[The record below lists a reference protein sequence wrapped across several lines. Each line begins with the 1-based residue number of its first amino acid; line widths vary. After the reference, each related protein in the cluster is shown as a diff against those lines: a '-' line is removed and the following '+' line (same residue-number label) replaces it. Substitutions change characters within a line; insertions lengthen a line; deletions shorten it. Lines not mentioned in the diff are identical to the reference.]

1 MAGIKSID
9 TDATGFKIVRDAVLA
24 LLNEFP
30 DLDSKILF
38 GVLDEDGGI
47 SMESE
52 VGALVI
58 AESVDI
64 VGGVHRQCQFPF
76 LVVYRGDSA
85 DESRK
90 LYITALLDNLGSWL
104 CREPDADTVA
114 QWPTL
119 TGVRQITRI
128 TRDNVYAVVPNE
140 NMTQDWCLPVTVF
153 YTHDYTRRNYL
164 G

>member
-52 VGALVI
+52 VGALVV
-58 AESVDI
+58 AEGVDI

-76 LVVYRGDSA
+76 LVVYRGDSTN
-85 DESRK
+85 ELQK
-90 LYITALLDNLGSWL
+90 LHISAMLDNLGSWL

-119 TGVRQITRI
+119 TGGRQITRI

>member
-1 MAGIKSID
+1 MAEIKPIN
-9 TDATGFKIVRDAVLA
+9 TDASGFKIVRDAVLA

-30 DLDSKILF
+30 DLDSKIQF

-76 LVVYRGDSA
+76 LVVYRGDST

-90 LYITALLDNLGSWL
+90 LYISALLDSLGSWL

-119 TGVRQITRI
+119 TEGRQITRI
-128 TRDNVYAVVPNE
+128 TRDNVYAIVPNE

>member
-1 MAGIKSID
+1 MAIKSID
-9 TDATGFKIVRDAVLA
+9 MDATGFKIVRDAVLA

-30 DLDSKILF
+30 DLDAKILF

-58 AESVDI
+58 AENVDI

-76 LVVYRGDSA
+76 LVVYRGDSTN
-85 DESRK
+85 ELQK
-90 LYITALLDNLGSWL
+90 LHISATLDNLGSWL

-114 QWPTL
+114 QWPAL
-119 TGVRQITRI
+119 TGGRQITRI

>member
-1 MAGIKSID
+1 MAIKSIGM
-9 TDATGFKIVRDAVLA
+9 DATGFKIVRDAVLA

-52 VGALVI
+52 VGALVV
-58 AESVDI
+58 AESIDI

-76 LVVYRGDSA
+76 LVVYRGDSTN
-85 DESRK
+85 ELQK
-90 LYITALLDNLGSWL
+90 LHISAMLDNLGSWL

-119 TGVRQITRI
+119 TGGRQITRI